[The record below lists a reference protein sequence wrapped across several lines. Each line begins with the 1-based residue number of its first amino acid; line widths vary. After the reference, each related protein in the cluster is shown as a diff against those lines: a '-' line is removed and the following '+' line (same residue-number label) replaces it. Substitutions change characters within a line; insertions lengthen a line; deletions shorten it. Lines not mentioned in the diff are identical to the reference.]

1 MKIELKKQ
9 PNRKYTLIG
18 EFEIG
23 ESKEYVRRVLVSNIS
38 KKKAEELKLKYTRW
52 YKMFEELFN
61 VASHNAVNLCCTLF
75 LILLWITT
83 VACLIELWKY

>member
-23 ESKEYVRRVLVSNIS
+23 ESKEY
-38 KKKAEELKLKYTRW
+38 EELKSIIAELYRLVDKATEE
-52 YKMFEELFN
+52 YKRLG
-61 VASHNAVNLCCTLF
+61 
-75 LILLWITT
+75 
-83 VACLIELWKY
+83 

>member
-23 ESKEYVRRVLVSNIS
+23 ESKEYVRKVLVSNIN
-38 KKKAEELKLKYTRW
+38 KKKAEELKLKYTR
-52 YKMFEELFN
+52 
-61 VASHNAVNLCCTLF
+61 
-75 LILLWITT
+75 
-83 VACLIELWKY
+83 